1 MPFPFHSFQLRP
13 AKERLRK
20 YFRLSSKRQSES
32 ENKLSV
38 PQPSFEDSA
47 TQEITTTE
55 TIDESSKIFDVQKK
69 AKASMSAVSDKPRL
83 SKSAVS
89 SMSRG
94 RSHSRKRSSIEEFN
108 AKVKKNSVDD
118 IDNSCSNITA
128 STYCN
133 ENGVS
138 ISSGIGI
145 DFDSGGAGV
154 AYNERKPLCSR
165 DSIFSNYSDR
175 SRDRLSNV
183 GESLSARR
191 ESSST
196 YEHDMD
202 VIDLLERERSM
213 DTISAQAKFEH
224 EPRTEKMRPRKSVP
238 RKNSSF
244 ERHRKLPDITKIAA
258 PNSPK
263 RAVLSPAEHS
273 PSFPNFVFT
282 HQQQQLANE
291 FAPERTSNRNRTHS
305 TAQAPRS
312 AFDVD
317 DPSGFDAFA
326 QSFNSRGPQSR
337 KSSTKSIRDTRVHS
351 GKYADSI
358 HSDNL

>member
-1 MPFPFHSFQLRP
+1 MPFPFHSFEIRP

-20 YFRLSSKRQSES
+20 YFRLSSKGQSES
-32 ENKLSV
+32 VNKLSV
-38 PQPSFEDSA
+38 PHPPSFEDSA

-55 TIDESSKIFDVQKK
+55 TIDESSKIFDVQQK
-69 AKASMSAVSDKPRL
+69 AHASTSAVSDKPRL
-83 SKSAVS
+83 SKSAAS

-145 DFDSGGAGV
+145 DFDSGGAGAGV
-154 AYNERKPLCSR
+154 AYNERKPLCGR

-175 SRDRLSNV
+175 SRDRLSDV

-196 YEHDMD
+196 YERDMD

-213 DTISAQAKFEH
+213 DTISAQAKIEH

-291 FAPERTSNRNRTHS
+291 FAAERTTNRNRTHS

-312 AFDVD
+312 AFDAD

-337 KSSTKSIRDTRVHS
+337 KSSTKSIRDTRLHS
-351 GKYADSI
+351 GKY
-358 HSDNL
+358 SDNL

>member
-1 MPFPFHSFQLRP
+1 MRFPFHSFKIRP

-20 YFRLSSKRQSES
+20 YFRLSSKGQSES
-32 ENKLSV
+32 DNKLSL
-38 PQPSFEDSA
+38 PQPSNENSA

-55 TIDESSKIFDVQKK
+55 TIDESSKIFDVQQK
-69 AKASMSAVSDKPRL
+69 AFASTSAVLEKPRH
-83 SKSAVS
+83 SKSTAS

-94 RSHSRKRSSIEEFN
+94 RSRSRQRSSTEEFN
-108 AKVKKNSVDD
+108 ARVKKNSIDD

-138 ISSGIGI
+138 TSSGIGI
-145 DFDSGGAGV
+145 DFDSGAGT

-175 SRDRLSNV
+175 SRDRLSGV

-196 YEHDMD
+196 YERDMD

-213 DTISAQAKFEH
+213 DTISAQAKIEH
-224 EPRTEKMRPRKSVP
+224 EPRTEKMRPRQSVV

-263 RAVLSPAEHS
+263 RTVLSTAEHS

-282 HQQQQLANE
+282 HQQQHLANE
-291 FAPERTSNRNRTHS
+291 FAPERTNNRNRTHS
-305 TAQAPRS
+305 AAQVPRN
-312 AFDVD
+312 AFDAD

-351 GKYADSI
+351 VKYADSI